1 VKGSKAAVALLALAF
16 VVPLLVIVMVV
27 GGSAPPCD
35 QQGAGG
41 SGGGPGTGALAAGGI
56 PVAFVPLIQKAGALD
71 AAFPAPVLAAQIQQ
85 ESGFRASAV
94 SSTGAMGY
102 SQFEPQTWGSYG
114 KDTTGKGSAD
124 PNNFSDAV
132 DAQSRYDHDLA
143 NQVRA
148 AQAAGKIHSTASV
161 TEMAL
166 GGYNAGIGAVLAA
179 GGVPGNAQT
188 SAYVPAIMNMARGK
202 FSEASTTAAAAPGA
216 PAPGAA
222 PAAPAAGAG
231 VSASGGCG
239 SPGQVQVL
247 APTVG
252 GAVGGAVGGPTQ
264 QRVVDAAKTQR
275 GLPYIW
281 GGGGTNGPTGG
292 GFDCSGLTQYAFA
305 KVGVALPRVAQ
316 DATSLTTA
324 FAAQLFD
331 AGQLVATASPGRRLA
346 TPLLFI
352 LDEAANV
359 CRIRQ
364 LPDLYSHFGSRG
376 MPVLTILQGWSQGVQ
391 CWERGGHAE
400 TVVRRQHQVLRR
412 RCQRSQL
419 SARPVHHDRR
429 PRRGEV
435 VAQQRPRRLLTLAV
449 LVPGGDPVRRRAAV
463 PAPRPRGAV
472 VLGQPRGTAADS
484 AVDGRSARRGDH
496 QVPGRCRCGHRQR
509 CGVVVSTGVTDS
521 QEWL

>member
-1 VKGSKAAVALLALAF
+1 MPSGDRAGSGAARYKGRRAVTGSKAAVALLALAF
-16 VVPLLVIVMVV
+16 VVPLLMIVMVV

-132 DAQSRYDHDLA
+132 DAQARYDHDLA

-188 SAYVPAIMNMARGK
+188 SAYVPAIMSMAQGK
-202 FSEASTTAAAAPGA
+202 FSQAGTTAAAAPGA

-231 VSASGGCG
+231 VSASGGCA

-305 KVGVALPRVAQ
+305 KVGVSLPRVAQ
-316 DATSLTTA
+316 DQYT
-324 FAAQLFD
+324 
-331 AGQLVATASPGRRLA
+331 ATASKRLPGGYNPGSYQAGDLLFWGTASNVHHVAIAMGNGQMIHASTFGQPLA
-346 TPLLFI
+346 TAPIYQEDFFAATRPL
-352 LDEAANV
+352 
-359 CRIRQ
+359 
-364 LPDLYSHFGSRG
+364 GTTG
-376 MPVLTILQGWSQGVQ
+376 
-391 CWERGGHAE
+391 
-400 TVVRRQHQVLRR
+400 
-412 RCQRSQL
+412 
-419 SARPVHHDRR
+419 
-429 PRRGEV
+429 
-435 VAQQRPRRLLTLAV
+435 
-449 LVPGGDPVRRRAAV
+449 
-463 PAPRPRGAV
+463 AP
-472 VLGQPRGTAADS
+472 Q
-484 AVDGRSARRGDH
+484 
-496 QVPGRCRCGHRQR
+496 
-509 CGVVVSTGVTDS
+509 
-521 QEWL
+521 